1 MLVYTATKTKF
12 LEDVFERNIE
22 DIVSEAVET
31 YLGKKV
37 GKSEYQSWANSLP
50 QVENILRDEEIPSD
64 VGVAIEYSIPR
75 TQNRI
80 DIVLTGKDAV
90 DRDAM
95 LLIELK
101 QWSKAEKTAKDGM
114 VNTRFANGNKDTL
127 HPSYQAWSYATL
139 LNSFNRVVYENEVQL
154 RPCAFL
160 HNYDDDGILTDE
172 FYSEYTSQAPLFF
185 KTQKKALREFIKSN
199 VKTGDKDNILS
210 KIENSEM
217 RPSKQL
223 ADQLSSMIKGN
234 REFILIDSQKEVFEE
249 AKALEKKARTGRK
262 QVLLVRGG
270 PGTGKTVVAINLLA
284 DFTKTGSVAQ
294 YVTRNSAPR
303 LVYEAKLTGSMK
315 RSKFSLMFQGSGTFH
330 SAPKD
335 TFDALIVDEAH
346 RLNYKSGM
354 FGNLGENQV
363 KEIINAANFSIFFLD
378 EEQRV
383 TLKDIGSE
391 DEIRHWAN
399 ELDADIQVL
408 DLLSQFRCSGSDG
421 YMAWLDNSLGIRD
434 TANVFLGNKEYD
446 FRVYDNPNK
455 LRHDIIC
462 LNEDAVTARIV
473 AGYCWPWITKNSTKK
488 WKALTPEE
496 QRKTYDI
503 TFPQFDFKMRWNL
516 EDQGQ
521 SWLIHPESINEIGC
535 IHTCQGL
542 EVDYI
547 GVIIGDDFIVR
558 DGEIKINPAAHPG
571 TDKALQTWK
580 RIVKE
585 EPDGLAR
592 VESVIK
598 NTYRT
603 LMSRGMKGCFIYCDD
618 KETADYFKSR
628 VTKA

>member
-1 MLVYTATKTKF
+1 MLVYTATKSKF
-12 LEDVFERNIE
+12 LEDVTDNNIE
-22 DIVSEAVET
+22 DLVSEAVET

-37 GKSEYQSWANSLP
+37 GNSEYQSWQNSLP
-50 QVENILRDEEIPSD
+50 QVEHILRDEEIPTD
-64 VGVAIEYSIPR
+64 MGVAIEYSIPR

-80 DIVLTGKDAV
+80 DIVLTGKDKE
-90 DRDAM
+90 DRESM

-101 QWSKAEKTAKDGM
+101 QWQKADKTSKDGI
-114 VNTRFANGNKDTL
+114 VNTRFMHGQKDTL

-139 LNSFNRVVYENEVQL
+139 LNSFNCVVYENEVQL

-160 HNYDDDGILTDE
+160 HNYSDDGVLTDS
-172 FYSEYTSQAPLFF
+172 FYDEYTTQAPLFF
-185 KTQKKALREFIKSN
+185 KNDKKELREYVKSNIKS
-199 VKTGDKDNILS
+199 GDTNNLLDR
-210 KIENSEM
+210 IENSDI

-223 ADQLSSMIKGN
+223 ADQLSSMLKGN
-234 REFILIDSQKEVFEE
+234 REFVLIDSQKEIFEE
-249 AKALEKKARTGRK
+249 AKKLEKVARKGKK

-284 DFTKTGSVAQ
+284 DFTKTGGVAQ

-315 RSKFSLMFQGSGTFH
+315 RSQFSLMFQSSGIYH
-330 SAPKD
+330 NVGKNK
-335 TFDALIVDEAH
+335 FDALIVDEAH

-354 FGNLGENQV
+354 FSNLGENQI

-378 EEQRV
+378 EDQRV
-383 TLKDIGSE
+383 TLKDIGSQE
-391 DEIRHWAN
+391 EIEHWAK
-399 ELDADIQVL
+399 ELDADLTVL

-421 YMAWLDNSLGIRD
+421 YMAWLDNTLGIRD
-434 TANVFLGNKEYD
+434 TANVFLANEEYD

-455 LRHDIIC
+455 MRHDIIC
-462 LNEDAVTARIV
+462 LNQGDVTARIV

-488 WKALTPEE
+488 WKALSAEE
-496 QRKTYDI
+496 QKNTYDI
-503 TFPQFDFKMRWNL
+503 TFPEYDFKMRWNL

-521 SWLIHPESINEIGC
+521 SWLIHPESINEVGC

-547 GVIIGDDFIVR
+547 GVIIGDDFVVR
-558 DGEIKINPAAHPG
+558 NGKIQINPAAHPG

-580 RIVKE
+580 RIVKDDPIE
-585 EPDGLAR
+585 GLAK
-592 VESVIK
+592 VEGVIK

-603 LMSRGMKGCFIYCDD
+603 LMSRGMKGCFIYSDD
-618 KETADYFKSR
+618 RETAEYFKDR
-628 VTKA
+628 IK